1 MSTDT
6 EDLQAWRD
14 MADEALA
21 ELDQLRADIA
31 TRGRRSGDKAQAA
44 LVFEA
49 VMTGAFVQ
57 QVQSATASLLGM
69 IDQYNKGLPA
79 RQA

>member
-21 ELDQLRADIA
+21 GLDQLRADIA
-31 TRGRRSGDKAQAA
+31 ARGQRGE

-49 VMTGAFVQ
+49 VMTGAFTQEVR
-57 QVQSATASLLGM
+57 SATASLWGM
-69 IDQYNKGLPA
+69 IDQYNKGLLA
-79 RQA
+79 RQG